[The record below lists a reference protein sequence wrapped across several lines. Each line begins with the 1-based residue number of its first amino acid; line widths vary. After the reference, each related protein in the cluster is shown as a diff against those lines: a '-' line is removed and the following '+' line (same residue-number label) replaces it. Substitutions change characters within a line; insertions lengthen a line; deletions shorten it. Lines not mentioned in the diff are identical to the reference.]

1 MNSFPTLHTERCTLS
16 EITQCDIPVLR
27 QILDD
32 AETKRF
38 LPELCEEFSTT
49 ESLQQFIASFDKYL
63 FHDEGI
69 LWGIR
74 KEDMLI
80 GFIAIMD
87 ISSNPTLF
95 YAMHPDC
102 RNQGCAKESVSGVI
116 KHIKVIFPNLKLK
129 TEVYNDNQASI
140 SILQSC
146 GFKVDRVNFPNLQI
160 SDGVEYMTK

>member
-63 FHDEGI
+63 LQDEGI

-95 YAMHPDC
+95 YAMHPYY
-102 RNQGCAKESVSGVI
+102 RNNGYMKECI
-116 KHIKVIFPNLKLK
+116 KRTLHFLKKNDTIKNLQ
-129 TEVYNDNQASI
+129 TEVFIDNFI
-140 SILQSC
+140 SRCLLNNV
-146 GFKVDRVNFPNLQI
+146 GFNLQMI
-160 SDGVEYMTK
+160 ENQKTYYQYY